1 MPEGPQKDPKR
12 PKTAFFGRKRIWWL
26 PRQPFLTCETVSLH
40 RPGCALTCFTYILHC
55 SISSE
60 PPDPIMAPKW
70 PFWAIWGPFGVLL
83 GPPNGTPDPR
93 NGSNASLGMC
103 PDLFHLYSTLFRQ
116 SGATTP
122 PYGTK
127 ITILGHLGPFWGPI
141 GAPHK
146 PPLTRETVPL
156 HCPGCALTCSTFI
169 PHCST
174 SSEPTDPVMAPK

>member
-1 MPEGPQKDPKR
+1 MVAPNWWNSVEQRWNKSGHIPGDALEQFCGSGRTIRGRQRVPQKDPKR
-12 PKTAFFGRKRIWWL
+12 PKTAFFGHKRIWW
-26 PRQPFLTCETVSLH
+26 
-40 RPGCALTCFTYILHC
+40 
-55 SISSE
+55 
-60 PPDPIMAPKW
+60 PPK
-70 PFWAIWGPFGVLL
+70 
-83 GPPNGTPDPR
+83 GTPDPR
-93 NGSNASLGMC
+93 NGSIKLPRMC
-103 PDLFHLYSTLFRQ
+103 PDLFHVYSTLFRHF
-116 SGATTP
+116 GATTP